1 MSVSDSASVPVASV
15 APPMSSFPRSEG
27 YMKLLSFVVSNAR
40 RGEIMAVDN
49 YSEMVQLM
57 PDTDTKIE
65 TVHQANEECK
75 HILLLEKLAAHLGFE
90 IDETMVEPQWN
101 NVRQHFHDA

>member
-1 MSVSDSASVPVASV
+1 MTESISPVPFE
-15 APPMSSFPRSEG
+15 PFHRNEG

-49 YSEMVQLM
+49 YSEMVALM
-57 PDTDTKIE
+57 PDTESKIA

-75 HILLLEKLAAHLGFE
+75 HILLLEKLADHLGFR
-90 IDETMVEPQWN
+90 I
-101 NVRQHFHDA
+101 